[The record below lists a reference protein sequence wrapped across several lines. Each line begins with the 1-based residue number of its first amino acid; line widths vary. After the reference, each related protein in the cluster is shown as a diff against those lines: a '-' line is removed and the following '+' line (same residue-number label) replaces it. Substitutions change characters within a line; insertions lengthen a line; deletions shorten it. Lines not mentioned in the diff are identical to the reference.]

1 LRNILWDSHCPLMDL
16 IRIHECLCDRTRLRI
31 IHLLAAGP
39 LCVCHF
45 QAVLREPQVKVS
57 KHLSYLRTRGMV
69 VAERRGNWMIY
80 SLPPRP
86 GRELSAHLACLQDC
100 AREEP
105 VLRRDLLRLARLAP
119 EVAGAGACGCA
130 VTAKA

>member
-1 LRNILWDSHCPLMDL
+1 MVALMQL

-31 IHLLAAGP
+31 IHLLTAGP

-45 QAVLREPQVKVS
+45 QSLLGEPQVKVS
-57 KHLSYLRTRGMV
+57 KHLGYLRTRGMV
-69 VAERRGNWMIY
+69 VAERRGNWMVY

-86 GRELSAHLACLQDC
+86 GRELSAQLACLQDC

-105 VLRRDLLRLARLAP
+105 VLRRDLARRHRLAP
-119 EVAGAGACGCA
+119 EVAAAEACGCA
-130 VTAKA
+130 SAAKS